1 MTTNAPAPKQT
12 AVPEPAVA
20 ATPETQATSAQAATA
35 QEVAAQAVPA
45 QVAAQAVPAQVAA
58 QAVPAQVAAQAA
70 PAQVAAQAV
79 PAQVAALAET
89 APLEQAQASAQS
101 AVPAADATTSQPED
115 KKQVTVKK
123 ARLLR
128 SGMVSAAATFMSRIL
143 GMVRDIAIAQLL
155 GAGLMADVFF
165 FANRIPNFF
174 RRLFAEGAFAQS
186 FVPVLTKSSKEE
198 DASALKELIAKSAG
212 TLGLIVLVISVI
224 GMVASPVVTAIFGWG
239 WFEAYLNDAPDAE
252 KFTQASTLL
261 EITFP
266 YLFFITLTALCSS
279 VLNVHGSF
287 AIPAITPCWLNITM
301 IVVAYFIAP
310 HFEDPNK
317 VLAYGMVAG
326 GVVQLIFQLPF
337 IIKLGL
343 MVRPKWGWS
352 HPGVKRIRTL
362 MIPALFGVSASQLN
376 LLVNTV
382 LASFLA
388 TGSIS
393 YLYYSDRLLEF
404 PIGIFAVAISTVI
417 LPALSRVDIKTQH
430 GNYVRTLDW
439 GVRLVLLL
447 GIPSALGIIALR
459 EPILRV
465 IFMRGAFSEENVIL
479 SSHSLLASVSGLCAI
494 MLVRVLV
501 QGFAAL
507 QDTKTP
513 VRCSIVAI
521 IANICFNLIL
531 VWPLDYIGLALSTAL
546 AAFVNAGQLLY
557 LLHKRD
563 IYRVSSTTLLFIGK
577 ALISGIVM
585 AVAVRYFS
593 PDFSVWATM
602 STLTSIF
609 YLAALIIGGALL
621 FGLCCMALGIRP
633 RHIKM

>member
-1 MTTNAPAPKQT
+1 MT
-12 AVPEPAVA
+12 AV
-20 ATPETQATSAQAATA
+20 
-35 QEVAAQAVPA
+35 
-45 QVAAQAVPAQVAA
+45 
-58 QAVPAQVAAQAA
+58 
-70 PAQVAAQAV
+70 
-79 PAQVAALAET
+79 
-89 APLEQAQASAQS
+89 
-101 AVPAADATTSQPED
+101 
-115 KKQVTVKK
+115 VKK
-123 ARLLR
+123 SRLLR
-128 SGMVSAAATFMSRIL
+128 SGVITAGATFLSRIL

-186 FVPVLTKSSKEE
+186 FVPVLTKCSKEQSSN
-198 DASALKELIAKSAG
+198 DLKELIAKAAG
-212 TLGLIVLVISVI
+212 TLGFIVLIVSVI
-224 GMVASPVVTAIFGWG
+224 GMLASPVVTAIFGWG
-239 WFEAYLNDAPDAE
+239 WFQAYLNDEPDAQ
-252 KFTQASTLL
+252 KFIHASYLL
-261 EITFP
+261 QITFP

-287 AIPAITPCWLNITM
+287 AVPAITPCLLNIVM
-301 IVVAYFIAP
+301 IATAYFVAP
-310 HFEDPNK
+310 KFEDPNEI
-317 VLAYGMVAG
+317 LAIGMVVG
-326 GVVQLIFQLPF
+326 GIVQLVFQLPYVYR
-337 IIKLGL
+337 LGL
-343 MVRPKWGWS
+343 LVLPRWGWN
-352 HPGVKRIRTL
+352 HPGVVRIRTL

-376 LLVNTV
+376 LLINTV

-388 TGSIS
+388 TGAIS

-430 GNYVRTLDW
+430 DTYQKTLDW

-465 IFMRGAFSEENVIL
+465 IFMRGAFIEENVLL
-479 SSHSLLASVSGLCAI
+479 SSYSLLASVSGLCAI

-501 QGFAAL
+501 QGFAAI

-521 IANICFNLIL
+521 AANIVFNLIL

-563 IYRVSSTTLLFIGK
+563 IYRVSKTTLLFLLK
-577 ALISGIVM
+577 ALVAGIIM
-585 AVAVRYFS
+585 SVAVRYLS
-593 PDFSVWATM
+593 PDFSEWTNM
-602 STLTSIF
+602 TTLVSIA
-609 YLAALIIGGALL
+609 YLAAYIIGGGAV
-621 FGLCCMALGIRP
+621 FTVCCLVFGIRP

>member
-1 MTTNAPAPKQT
+1 MTTNDQAPDQTKAPETSVAPEAQTTSAPAPAPAAKFTAPVTTEAPAKAPADASDQVTASAQVSEQT
-12 AVPEPAVA
+12 AAPVA
-20 ATPETQATSAQAATA
+20 APETAAASEQA
-35 QEVAAQAVPA
+35 AAQA
-45 QVAAQAVPAQVAA
+45 
-58 QAVPAQVAAQAA
+58 
-70 PAQVAAQAV
+70 
-79 PAQVAALAET
+79 E
-89 APLEQAQASAQS
+89 E
-101 AVPAADATTSQPED
+101 
-115 KKQVTVKK
+115 KKQIPVKK

-186 FVPVLTKSSKEE
+186 FVPVLTKCSKEE

-557 LLHKRD
+557 LLHKRN

>member
-1 MTTNAPAPKQT
+1 MAPEHTQDDAQAQPAQGPAQAPTAQVQPATASHAESQPAPAP
-12 AVPEPAVA
+12 A
-20 ATPETQATSAQAATA
+20 
-35 QEVAAQAVPA
+35 
-45 QVAAQAVPAQVAA
+45 
-58 QAVPAQVAAQAA
+58 AA
-70 PAQVAAQAV
+70 PAAAEQTAAPKAAEQA
-79 PAQVAALAET
+79 AEKAAET
-89 APLEQAQASAQS
+89 AEKA
-101 AVPAADATTSQPED
+101 AVP
-115 KKQVTVKK
+115 VKK

-128 SGMVSAAATFMSRIL
+128 SGMVSAGATFMSRIL

-186 FVPVLTKSSKEE
+186 FVPVLTKCSKEE
-198 DASALKELIAKSAG
+198 DATALKELIAKSAG

-224 GMVASPVVTAIFGWG
+224 GMLASPVVTAIFGWG
-239 WFEAYLNDAPDAE
+239 WFEAYLNDAPDAA

-287 AIPAITPCWLNITM
+287 AIPAMTPCWLNITM

-310 HFEDPNK
+310 HFDDPNTI
-317 VLAYGMVAG
+317 LAYGMVAG
-326 GVVQLIFQLPF
+326 GIVQLIFQLPF
-337 IIKLGL
+337 IWKLGL

-382 LASFLA
+382 LASFLT

-417 LPALSRVDIKTQH
+417 LPALSRVDLKTQH
-430 GNYVRTLDW
+430 QNYVRTLDW

-465 IFMRGAFSEENVIL
+465 IFMRGAFSAENVIL
-479 SSHSLLASVSGLCAI
+479 SSYSLLASVSGLCAI

-563 IYRVSSTTLLFIGK
+563 IYKVSTTTLLFIGK
-577 ALISGIVM
+577 TLLSGIVM
-585 AVAVRYFS
+585 AVAVRYLS
-593 PDFSVWATM
+593 PDFAQWAQM
-602 STLTSIF
+602 STLTSIL
-609 YLAALIIGGALL
+609 YLAALIGGGALL
-621 FGLCCMALGIRP
+621 FGACCLLLGIRP

>member
-1 MTTNAPAPKQT
+1 MT
-12 AVPEPAVA
+12 E
-20 ATPETQATSAQAATA
+20 
-35 QEVAAQAVPA
+35 
-45 QVAAQAVPAQVAA
+45 
-58 QAVPAQVAAQAA
+58 
-70 PAQVAAQAV
+70 
-79 PAQVAALAET
+79 L
-89 APLEQAQASAQS
+89 
-101 AVPAADATTSQPED
+101 
-115 KKQVTVKK
+115 VKRP
-123 ARLLR
+123 RLLR
-128 SGMVSAAATFMSRIL
+128 SGMVTAAATFLSRIL

-174 RRLFAEGAFAQS
+174 RRLFAEGAFAQA
-186 FVPVLTKSSKEE
+186 FVPVLTRTSKEQS
-198 DASALKELIAKSAG
+198 SAELKELIAKSAG

-224 GMVASPVVTAIFGWG
+224 GMLASPVVTAIFGWG
-239 WFEAYLNDAPDAE
+239 WFESWLNNGPDAH
-252 KFTQASTLL
+252 KFTQASFLL

-287 AIPAITPCWLNITM
+287 AIPAITPCLLNIVM
-301 IVVAYFIAP
+301 IGTAWFIAP
-310 HFEDPNK
+310 DYEDPN
-317 VLAYGMVAG
+317 VILSLGMVAG
-326 GVVQLIFQLPF
+326 GVVQLVFQLPF
-337 IIKLGL
+337 IWRLGL
-343 MVRPKWGWS
+343 MVLPRWGWS
-352 HPGVKRIRTL
+352 HPGVVRIRTL

-417 LPALSRVDIKTQH
+417 LPALSRCDIKTQH
-430 GNYVRTLDW
+430 DQYNKTLDW

-465 IFMRGAFSEENVIL
+465 IFMRGAFTEEHVLL
-479 SSHSLLASVSGLCAI
+479 SSSSLLASVSGLCAI

-501 QGFAAL
+501 QGFAAI
-507 QDTKTP
+507 QDTRTP

-521 IANICFNLIL
+521 AANIVFNLIL
-531 VWPLDYIGLALSTAL
+531 VWPLDYVGLALSTAL

-557 LLHKRD
+557 LLHKRK
-563 IYRVSSTTLLFIGK
+563 IYRISRQTLLFIFK
-577 ALISGIVM
+577 ALIAGLIM
-585 AVAVRYFS
+585 AGSVRYFS
-593 PDFSVWATM
+593 PDFTQWAQMTTLVSVGWLIA
-602 STLTSIF
+602 F
-609 YLAALIIGGALL
+609 IIGGAAVFVISCLI
-621 FGLCCMALGIRP
+621 MGIRP
-633 RHIKM
+633 RQIRM

>member
-1 MTTNAPAPKQT
+1 MPSSSPQPQSAQT
-12 AVPEPAVA
+12 AV
-20 ATPETQATSAQAATA
+20 
-35 QEVAAQAVPA
+35 
-45 QVAAQAVPAQVAA
+45 
-58 QAVPAQVAAQAA
+58 
-70 PAQVAAQAV
+70 
-79 PAQVAALAET
+79 
-89 APLEQAQASAQS
+89 
-101 AVPAADATTSQPED
+101 
-115 KKQVTVKK
+115 VKK
-123 ARLLR
+123 SRLLR
-128 SGMVSAAATFMSRIL
+128 SGMITAGATFLSRIL
-143 GMVRDIAIAQLL
+143 GMFRDIAIAQLL

-186 FVPVLTKSSKEE
+186 FVPVLTKCSKEE
-198 DASALKELIAKSAG
+198 SSQALRELIAKSAG
-212 TLGLIVLVISVI
+212 TLGTIVFAISLL
-224 GMVASPVVTAIFGWG
+224 GMLASPVVTAIFGWG
-239 WFEAYLNDAPDAE
+239 WFEAYLNNEPDAA
-252 KFTQASTLL
+252 KFTQASYLL

-287 AIPAITPCWLNITM
+287 AVPAITPCLLNVVM
-301 IVVAYFIAP
+301 IATAYFVAP
-310 HFEDPNK
+310 HFSDPNEI
-317 VLAYGMVAG
+317 LAIGMVVG

-337 IIKLGL
+337 VWRLGL
-343 MVRPKWGWS
+343 LVRPRWGWS

-430 GNYVRTLDW
+430 EAYEKTLDW

-465 IFMRGAFSEENVIL
+465 IFMRGAFTEENVIL

-501 QGFAAL
+501 QGFAAI

-521 IANICFNLIL
+521 VANIVFNLIL
-531 VWPLDYIGLALSTAL
+531 VWPLDYVGLALSTAL

-557 LLHKRD
+557 LLYKRN
-563 IYRVSSTTLLFIGK
+563 IYRISKK
-577 ALISGIVM
+577 ALFFIAKALLSGIVM
-585 AVAVRYFS
+585 AVAVRYCS
-593 PDFSVWATM
+593 PDFSQWAQMT
-602 STLTSIF
+602 TLVSIF
-609 YLAALIIGGALL
+609 YLAALICGGAVVFFVCCLL
-621 FGLCCMALGIRP
+621 LGIRP
-633 RHIKM
+633 RDIKM

>member
-35 QEVAAQAVPA
+35 QEVAAQT
-45 QVAAQAVPAQVAA
+45 
-58 QAVPAQVAAQAA
+58 A
-70 PAQVAAQAV
+70 PAQVAAATEAAPVEQV
-79 PAQVAALAET
+79 QVAT
-89 APLEQAQASAQS
+89 SAPDTNSAQS
-101 AVPAADATTSQPED
+101 AVPTSDEPQAEA
-115 KKQVTVKK
+115 KKQVPVKK

-186 FVPVLTKSSKEE
+186 FVPVLTKCSKEE

>member
-1 MTTNAPAPKQT
+1 MTTIDQT
-12 AVPEPAVA
+12 TDQNKTTEPVA
-20 ATPETQATSAQAATA
+20 APENQATSAQAATT
-35 QEVAAQAVPA
+35 QEVAAQ
-45 QVAAQAVPAQVAA
+45 VATQASQ
-58 QAVPAQVAAQAA
+58 AQVAAQAA
-70 PAQVAAQAV
+70 PAQVAASAQA
-79 PAQVAALAET
+79 PAET

-101 AVPAADATTSQPED
+101 ATPSADAPQAKA
-115 KKQVTVKK
+115 KKQVPVKK

-186 FVPVLTKSSKEE
+186 FVPVLTKCSKEE

-563 IYRVSSTTLLFIGK
+563 IYKVSATTLLFIGK

-593 PDFSVWATM
+593 PDFSVWADM

-609 YLAALIIGGALL
+609 YLAALIVGGALL
-621 FGLCCMALGIRP
+621 FGLCCIALGIRP

>member
-1 MTTNAPAPKQT
+1 MTTNDQAPDQTKAPETSVAPEAQTTSAPAPAPAAKFTAPVTTEAPAKAPADASAQVTASAQVSEQT
-12 AVPEPAVA
+12 AAPVA
-20 ATPETQATSAQAATA
+20 APETAAASEQA
-35 QEVAAQAVPA
+35 AAQA
-45 QVAAQAVPAQVAA
+45 
-58 QAVPAQVAAQAA
+58 
-70 PAQVAAQAV
+70 
-79 PAQVAALAET
+79 E
-89 APLEQAQASAQS
+89 E
-101 AVPAADATTSQPED
+101 
-115 KKQVTVKK
+115 KKQIPVKK

-186 FVPVLTKSSKEE
+186 FVPVLTKCSKEE

-557 LLHKRD
+557 LLYKRD
-563 IYRVSSTTLLFIGK
+563 IYKVSSTTLLFIGK

>member
-1 MTTNAPAPKQT
+1 MST
-12 AVPEPAVA
+12 
-20 ATPETQATSAQAATA
+20 
-35 QEVAAQAVPA
+35 EVA
-45 QVAAQAVPAQVAA
+45 
-58 QAVPAQVAAQAA
+58 
-70 PAQVAAQAV
+70 
-79 PAQVAALAET
+79 
-89 APLEQAQASAQS
+89 
-101 AVPAADATTSQPED
+101 
-115 KKQVTVKK
+115 KKS
-123 ARLLR
+123 RLLR
-128 SGMVSAAATFMSRIL
+128 SGIVTAGATFLSRIL
-143 GMVRDIAIAQLL
+143 GMIRDIAIAQLL

-186 FVPVLTKSSKEE
+186 FVPVLTKCSKEE
-198 DASALKELIAKSAG
+198 SATALRELIAKSAG
-212 TLGLIVLVISVI
+212 TLGLIVFVISLI
-224 GMVASPVVTAIFGWG
+224 GMLASPVVTAIFGWG
-239 WFEAYLNDAPDAE
+239 WFEAYLNNEPDAA
-252 KFTQASTLL
+252 KFTQASYLL

-287 AIPAITPCWLNITM
+287 AIPAITPCLLNVVM
-301 IVVAYFIAP
+301 IATAYFVAP
-310 HFEDPNK
+310 NFEDPNEI
-317 VLAYGMVAG
+317 LACGMVVG
-326 GVVQLIFQLPF
+326 GVVQLLFQLPF
-337 IIKLGL
+337 VYRLGL
-343 MVRPKWGWS
+343 LVRPRWGWS
-352 HPGVKRIRTL
+352 HPGVARIRTL

-417 LPALSRVDIKTQH
+417 LPALSRVDIKKQH
-430 GNYVRTLDW
+430 EAYSKTLDW

-501 QGFAAL
+501 QGFAAI

-513 VRCSIVAI
+513 VRCSVVAI
-521 IANICFNLIL
+521 IANIIFNLIL
-531 VWPLDYIGLALSTAL
+531 VWPLDYVGLALSTAL

-557 LLHKRD
+557 LLYKRD
-563 IYRVSSTTLLFIGK
+563 IYRIPSKSLFFILK
-577 ALISGIVM
+577 ALLSGVVM
-585 AVAVRYFS
+585 AMAVRYFS
-593 PDFSVWATM
+593 PEFSQWASM
-602 STLTSIF
+602 STLVSIA
-609 YLAALIIGGALL
+609 YLAALILGGAAIFFICCLL
-621 FGLCCMALGIRP
+621 LGIRP
-633 RHIKM
+633 RDIKM